1 MALSKEAI
9 KSGLEANDLGPLVL
23 AAQADRKVMS
33 ALVRL
38 AYDKE
43 TLVGARSIKA
53 MGLIARELART
64 DPECLRET
72 CRKLL
77 WSLSDES
84 GGIGWSAPEMLG
96 EIVAADP
103 KRFADIIPLVASVY
117 EADEHVFRPGVL
129 YALAKVGEQAPERVL
144 PHADIVLKG
153 LSDPNPLARIFA
165 LEALKSL
172 TGCIGAHVLTEACGL
187 VQALFTDTAEAWVYK
202 GSDFS
207 PVEVGLYARE
217 ISTLL
222 CGTK

>member
-9 KSGLEANDLGPLVL
+9 KSGLEANDLGSLVL

-38 AYDKE
+38 AYDKD
-43 TLVGARSIKA
+43 TLVGARAIKA
-53 MGLIARELART
+53 MGLIARELVRT

-103 KRFADIIPLVASVY
+103 KRFADIIPLLASVY
-117 EADEHVFRPGVL
+117 EADEEVFRPGVL
-129 YALAKVGEQAPERVL
+129 FALARVGEQAPERVL
-144 PHADIVLKG
+144 LHADIVLKG
-153 LSDPNPLARIFA
+153 LSEPDPLARIFA
-165 LEALKSL
+165 LDALKSL
-172 TGCIGAHVLTEACGL
+172 AGRLEAHVLTEACRL
-187 VQALFTDTAEAWVYK
+187 VKALFTDTTEAWVYK
-202 GSDFS
+202 SDDFS
-207 PVEVGLYARE
+207 PMEVGFHARE
-217 ISTLL
+217 ISKLL